1 MIAWNE
7 LKQRLHQ
14 DGEFRVAARFWN
26 ATLRLDMGEASHR
39 LRFEDGSLVD
49 VSPCSADTACDVFVT
64 ASEAEWHELLAPVPR
79 PYYQDLFGAQ
89 FQHGVR
95 LPERPAYLHTFLLHP
110 PPGVEIAPETHQD
123 ALRELIFNILDHRS
137 ENDPLNAL
145 LLTAGFH
152 WREVH
157 LMQLYRNY
165 LMQVGTVY
173 TKRTIG
179 ETLVR
184 RPRATRA
191 AARRPAGRPCAS
203 RSSCRRGRPCHASP
217 WSSRPCRWCSR
228 TPAACR

>member
-95 LPERPAYLHTFLLHP
+95 LPEDPIAYAAYYP
-110 PPGVEIAPETHQD
+110 
-123 ALRELIFNILDHRS
+123 ALRR
-137 ENDPLNAL
+137 L
-145 LLTAGFH
+145 LQLLSASK
-152 WREVH
+152 EVS
-157 LMQLYRNY
+157 Q
-165 LMQVGTVY
+165 
-173 TKRTIG
+173 
-179 ETLVR
+179 
-184 RPRATRA
+184 
-191 AARRPAGRPCAS
+191 
-203 RSSCRRGRPCHASP
+203 
-217 WSSRPCRWCSR
+217 
-228 TPAACR
+228 